1 MGSVYLVLK
10 RRVNTPKMITS
21 SQRRLLYIS
30 IFALCCR
37 YVYGKQIDYNR
48 KLDDTRSLDS
58 LGGANLMR
66 SLDTLGG
73 NNLVRNLDN
82 FGGSNIERQQLA
94 ALLHDRHQPLP
105 KRFDSLG
112 GTGFGAPAK
121 KKFDEIDRTGFG
133 SFWKKKRNFDE
144 IDRSGFGSFWKK
156 RNFDEIDRSG
166 FGNFWKRSA
175 DGKAAEEE

>member
-10 RRVNTPKMITS
+10 RRLNTPKMITS

-37 YVYGKQIDYNR
+37 YVYAKQIDYNR
-48 KLDDTRSLDS
+48 KLDDSRSLDS

-82 FGGSNIERQQLA
+82 FGGSNIADRQQLA
-94 ALLHDRHQPLP
+94 AMLHDRHLP

-121 KKFDEIDRTGFG
+121 K
-133 SFWKKKRNFDE
+133 NFDE

-175 DGKAAEEE
+175 

>member
-1 MGSVYLVLK
+1 MGYV
-10 RRVNTPKMITS
+10 
-21 SQRRLLYIS
+21 S

-37 YVYGKQIDYNR
+37 YVHAKQIEYNR
-48 KLDDTRSLDS
+48 KLDDSRSLDS

-73 NNLVRNLDN
+73 NNLVRNLEN
-82 FGGSNIERQQLA
+82 FGGSNIADRQQLA
-94 ALLHDRHQPLP
+94 ALLHDRRLPLP

-121 KKFDEIDRTGFG
+121 KNFDEIDRTGFG

-144 IDRSGFGSFWKK
+144 IDRSGFG
-156 RNFDEIDRSG
+156 
-166 FGNFWKRSA
+166 NFWKRSA
-175 DGKAAEEE
+175 DGKAQE